1 MLHILE
7 GTRLSAE
14 RVRMAA
20 TYEVAQLPEER
31 CPDCGSG
38 FAKDLKK
45 IGYRRHLEA
54 LPKRING
61 VIQLDTRGNPVICG
75 GSVQSW
81 NKGHRD

>member
-1 MLHILE
+1 
-7 GTRLSAE
+7 
-14 RVRMAA
+14 MAA

-38 FAKDLKK
+38 FARDLKH

-54 LPKRING
+54 RPKRVNG
-61 VIQLDTRGNPVICG
+61 VIQRDSRGNPVICG
-75 GSVQSW
+75 GSARSW